1 MLLTL
6 PEIEER
12 VDKLAKIIGASED
25 VLPTYGFSAQDGRPH
40 IEIGSQGYYYLVL
53 DRDIV
58 CDRLVTKD
66 INELLYKIFDFST
79 SELAKRYKTTH
90 RVEYQDPRRL
100 WFEYQVEILSLISSQ
115 WAERKSKEH
124 EEILQQHPF
133 NDG

>member
-6 PEIEER
+6 PEIKAK
-12 VDKLAKIIGASED
+12 VDKLAKIIDASQD

-53 DRDIV
+53 DRDAV

-66 INELLYKIFDFST
+66 IDELLYKIFDFAT
-79 SELAKRYKTTH
+79 SELAKKDKSTR
-90 RVEYQDPRRL
+90 RIEDRDPRRF
-100 WFEYQVEILSLISSQ
+100 WFQRQVELLSMISSS

-124 EEILQQHPF
+124 EEILQQHLL
-133 NDG
+133 NDS